1 MVKNM
6 LKEYRSLFISILI
19 PLGLGLLVG
28 LLTRG
33 GVNNLENLVL
43 PSFMPPGY
51 LFAIIW
57 PILYLLMGISSY
69 LIYNSYS
76 CYTGNC
82 LIIYYVQLIVNLLWP
97 IIFFILDLR
106 LFALIWIILLV
117 LLVLYMIWCFLG
129 VNKKAAYLQI
139 PYLLWLLFATFL
151 NYTIY
156 ILNR

>member
-1 MVKNM
+1 M
-6 LKEYRSLFISILI
+6 LKENRSLIISILI

-28 LLTRG
+28 LLTRNG
-33 GVNNLENLVL
+33 INNLDNLVL
-43 PSFMPPGY
+43 PRFMPPGY

-69 LIYNSYS
+69 LVYTTYS
-76 CYTGNC
+76 CYTNNC
-82 LIIYYVQLIVNLLWP
+82 LTIYYVQLIVNLLWP
-97 IIFFILDLR
+97 IIFFVLDLR
-106 LFALIWIILLV
+106 LFALIWIIMLV
-117 LLVLYMIWCFLG
+117 ILVLYMIWCFLG

-151 NYTIY
+151 NYSIY